1 MLTIAWD
8 RDDVLCE
15 LMREWFVQSYL
26 PAHPSSTLRYEEITS
41 NPPSESLGMSMEE
54 YLASLDEF
62 RASPAFDAM
71 QPVAPMLDWFK
82 RNGDL
87 YRHVLVTSTTLV
99 SAPAA
104 TAWTFRHFGRWIR
117 SVHVLPAKRPGEDL
131 PAYDTDKGSI
141 LARLDGVA
149 VLVDDSICNI
159 AAAEAVGVP
168 GLLVPQPWND
178 ATGTIADALTR
189 LDDLLETNDSSSV

>member
-26 PAHPSSTLRYEEITS
+26 PANPTSTLRYEDITS
-41 NPPSESLGMSMEE
+41 NPPSEALGLSLAE

-71 QPVAPMLDWFK
+71 QPVASVLDWFN
-82 RNGDL
+82 RNGDR

-117 SVHVLPAKRPGEDL
+117 SVHVLPAKRPGEQV

-141 LARLDGVA
+141 LARLDNVA
-149 VLVDDSICNI
+149 VLVDDSPGNI
-159 AAAEAVGVP
+159 ASAAAVGVG
-168 GLLVPQPWND
+168 GLLVGQPWND
-178 ATGTIADALTR
+178 APGTITDALAR
-189 LDDLLETNDSSSV
+189 LDALLESIS

>member
-15 LMREWFVQSYL
+15 LMREWFVRSYV
-26 PAHPSSTLRYEEITS
+26 PAHPGSTVRYEDITS
-41 NPPSESLGMSMEE
+41 NPPSESLGMSLEE

-71 QPVAPMLDWFK
+71 TPVASVLDWFQ
-82 RNGDL
+82 RNGDR

-117 SVHVLPAKRPGEDL
+117 SVHVLPAKRPDEDL

-141 LARLDGVA
+141 LARLDNVS
-149 VLVDDSICNI
+149 VLVDDSPGNI
-159 AAAEAVGVP
+159 AAAEAVGVA
-168 GLLVPQPWND
+168 GVLVGQPWND
-178 ATGTIADALTR
+178 AEGGISDALAR
-189 LDDLLETNDSSSV
+189 LDALLATLD

>member
-15 LMREWFVQSYL
+15 LMREWFVQVYL
-26 PAHPSSTLRYEEITS
+26 PAHPDSTARYEDITT
-41 NPPSESLGMSMEE
+41 NPPSESLGMSLED

-71 QPVAPMLDWFK
+71 QPVAPVLDWFC
-82 RNGDL
+82 RNGDR

-131 PAYDTDKGSI
+131 PAYDSDKGSI
-141 LARLDGVA
+141 LARLNNVA
-149 VLVDDSICNI
+149 VLVDDSPQNL

-168 GLLVPQPWND
+168 GILIPQPWND
-178 ATGTIADALTR
+178 APGTVADALAR
-189 LDDLLETNDSSSV
+189 LDELLESIA